1 MRTECETF
9 AALQKTTDR
18 TLAQRA
24 RRLAFVHSMIRGL
37 SARAVTNEKRLANE
51 QNLVRLSILRVL
63 ALAAECLRANDHGDV
78 VVEYDRPGE
87 Q

>member
-1 MRTECETF
+1 
-9 AALQKTTDR
+9 
-18 TLAQRA
+18 
-24 RRLAFVHSMIRGL
+24 MIRGL